1 MGAAHGVIEQMY
13 WPIELAR
20 GIGLVFKCVKEALED
35 AGLSAAKVEP
45 NSIGSLPWWGRG
57 NSA

>member
-1 MGAAHGVIEQMY
+1 MH